1 MGLSKNSHSRWFYL
15 ITATLSLLVLAL
27 GVWWLYLLTVLSRM
41 IGPTSSGVINM
52 VKWEGSTFLLLI
64 IASSV
69 TLMVL
74 YSRDLKKTRA
84 LQALFASLTHELK
97 TPLAS
102 MRLQAEVIRDLIAD
116 ETHDH
121 AQLTSL
127 TTRLIQDTT
136 KFEHELDKGLQLS
149 RVEKDGTLTLQSID
163 LERFLKKFS
172 TKYELP
178 VELTGKGVILG
189 DEMALN
195 MMFRNLFENTQR
207 HHPKTPGVKI
217 HLKSLQGQVHCSYND
232 QGESF
237 TGERK
242 KLGELFYKHASKKG
256 TGIGLYLIKQLM
268 NAQQGRFEISTQGP
282 LVFTLV
288 FLSGPEELA

>member
-1 MGLSKNSHSRWFYL
+1 MALSRHYRWFYL
-15 ITATLSLLVLAL
+15 IVASLTLLVLAL

-64 IASSV
+64 LASSL
-69 TLMVL
+69 TLMYL
-74 YSRDLKKTRA
+74 YARDLKKTRA

-121 AQLTSL
+121 EQLKNL

-149 RVEKDGTLTLQSID
+149 RVEKDGALSLSAID
-163 LERFLKKFS
+163 LARFVRKFI
-172 TKYELP
+172 TRYDLP
-178 VELTGKGVILG
+178 IVLEGESVVMA
-189 DEMALN
+189 DEMALT
-195 MMFRNLFENTQR
+195 MILRNLLENTQR
-207 HHPKTPGVKI
+207 HNPQTKKI
-217 HLKSLQGQVHCSYND
+217 LIRLNSATLLYDDHGPVFQ
-232 QGESF
+232 
-237 TGERK
+237 GERK
-242 KLGELFYKHASKKG
+242 KLTQLFYKHDSKKG
-256 TGIGLYLIKQLM
+256 TGIGLYLVKQLM
-268 NAQQGRFEISTQGP
+268 EAMQGSIQFSSEGP
-282 LVFTLV
+282 LTFTLT
-288 FLSGPEELA
+288 FKPAPEEEMV

>member
-1 MGLSKNSHSRWFYL
+1 MELNTHKRWFYL
-15 ITATLSLLVLAL
+15 IVASLTLLVLAL

-64 IASSV
+64 VASSM
-69 TLMVL
+69 TLMYL
-74 YSRDLKKTRA
+74 YARDLKKTRA

-149 RVEKDGTLTLQSID
+149 RVEKDGELNLQPID
-163 LERFLKKFS
+163 LTRFVKKFIS
-172 TKYELP
+172 RSPLP
-178 VELTGKGVILG
+178 ISLEGSAIVMA
-189 DEMALN
+189 DEMALT
-195 MMFRNLFENTQR
+195 MIFRNLLENTQR
-207 HHPKTPGVKI
+207 HNPQTQKVLIT
-217 HLKSLQGQVHCSYND
+217 LQSDQLIYND
-232 QGESF
+232 HGSDFQGS
-237 TGERK
+237 RK
-242 KLGELFYKHASKKG
+242 RLGHLFYKHDSKKG
-256 TGIGLYLIKQLM
+256 TGIGLYLITQLM
-268 NAQQGRFEISTQGP
+268 RAMRGTLSYSQQGP
-282 LVFTLV
+282 LIFSLR
-288 FLSGPEELA
+288 FQPAPEEIA

>member
-1 MGLSKNSHSRWFYL
+1 MVLTNKSQSRWFYL
-15 ITATLSLLVLAL
+15 ITASLSLLVLAL

-52 VKWEGSTFLLLI
+52 VKWEGSTFLILI
-64 IASSV
+64 IASSM
-69 TLMVL
+69 TLMYL
-74 YSRDLKKTRA
+74 YTRDLKKTRA

-102 MRLQAEVIRDLIAD
+102 MRLQAEVIRDMIAD

-121 AQLTSL
+121 YKLTSL

-149 RVEKDGTLTLQSID
+149 RVEKDGELSLQPID
-163 LERFLKKFS
+163 LERFIKKFV
-172 TKYELP
+172 TKYDFKVQIE
-178 VELTGKGVILG
+178 GKGHILA

-195 MMFRNLFENTQR
+195 MMLRNLFENTQR
-207 HHPKTPGVKI
+207 HHPKSSGVKI
-217 HLKSLQGQVHCSYND
+217 TLKSYQGQIHCRYD
-232 QGESF
+232 DHGAEF
-237 TGERK
+237 LGERK
-242 KLGELFYKHASKKG
+242 KLGQLFYKHESKKG

-268 NAQQGRFEISTQGP
+268 NAQKGRFDISAQGP

-288 FLSGPEELA
+288 FLAAPEELS